1 MNSST
6 GETRWS
12 IFLTLL
18 VLGLI
23 TAIVIL
29 PSQFHS
35 EAGEKQNTDNFPTEE
50 EKIYDIRQDKKQYE
64 VLAGFRGSIGKNAA
78 FVADTREAFVRGEE
92 ALLTRIP
99 YAKVEYNTDI
109 RTPEVITPNVW
120 QKDIRFLSAPSS
132 LKRSEILRGFLA
144 QNNDLVGVTDAQ
156 AADLNVA
163 ADYTNPDGDLSYAH
177 LEQLIDGVPVF
188 RGEVKAGFTKDGQI
202 IRVINN
208 LAPGL
213 DYSSLSRDFKSP
225 VDAVA
230 AASAHLGRKVESF
243 ETAANAKTST
253 DLKAVFG
260 GGDWATTAEK
270 MYFPTEPGIAV
281 PAWRVLVWGPA
292 DPHYVIVDAE
302 SGVMLWRKNIQDEQ
316 TQSATYQ
323 IYGNPN
329 AYMDVAD
336 SPAPLSPGSI
346 DPTLGTQGSL
356 LTRTNRTI
364 IGNEGDL
371 SFNNNG
377 WITDGTNITD
387 GNNTEAGI
395 DNVAPNGVDATQI
408 GIPNRLFDS
417 TWNPPPGNPAP
428 GEGPLGAQAQRGA
441 VIQMFY
447 VMNRYHDELYKVGFT
462 EAARNFQHDNFG
474 RGGLGNDRV
483 SSEGQDD
490 TAGGQ
495 SCPTAPCY
503 NNANFATPSDGS
515 RPRMQMYKWNGP
527 TPDKDGTA
535 DAEIIIHEVSHGLSN
550 RLHGNGAG
558 LGNQGSMMGE
568 GWGDWYANTLLAEP
582 TDPIN
587 GIYATGGYATHQGA
601 GTGYVSNYYHGI
613 RRFPRAV
620 IAFTGPNGR
629 PHNPLTFRYLNA
641 GCDTLIGTTANGP
654 NSAYPRG
661 PFGGSN
667 ACSQVHNA
675 GEIWSAALWDVRA
688 LFVTRDGFQNGTRR
702 VLQVVTDGMKLAPLG
717 PTFLQ
722 ERDAIIAAAA
732 AMSTGS
738 AGAVADVREGFR
750 VRGMGFSA
758 STQSN
763 TAVTEAFDA
772 ANAVIV
778 DPFSV
783 SDSTGDNDG
792 YPEPGENVLL
802 NVSITNTTGSTVTNV
817 VGNVAGGGSANYGT
831 LDHNQTVSRQIAYT
845 IPSAFPCGAIH
856 TVNITGTSNV
866 GALTPQ
872 VRSFPL
878 GSPVYGSATQNFDS
892 VTAPA
897 LPTGWTEV
905 HSGAS
910 LGFVTTTTNAT
921 SAPNSVFANLPA
933 SSAETTLT
941 ATAQITSATATLS
954 FRNRFTTEATW
965 DGSVLD
971 ISIGNGPFQDILA
984 AGGSF
989 VSGGYSGAM
998 NSLSPLAGR
1007 TAWNGTNAG
1016 VDTVVNLPA
1025 SANGQTVRFNF
1036 RTVSDTADTVAN
1048 AGVWYDNVQLTG
1060 GNLLS
1065 SYSCGLVSSNA
1076 TVSGRVVDS
1085 AGRSISRA
1093 VVTLTNGGNSIHAM
1107 TNTFGYFYFP
1117 VTTSGTA
1124 YNVTVTAKRNTF
1136 APQTL
1141 TPTGNVTGLIIT
1153 ANP

>member
-1 MNSST
+1 MNSSI

-12 IFLTLL
+12 IFLTLF

-35 EAGEKQNTDNFPTEE
+35 EAGENKASMEAAPEKQ
-50 EKIYDIRQDKKQYE
+50 KIYDIREDKHQYE
-64 VLAGFRGSIGKNAA
+64 TLAGFRERLGKNAA
-78 FVADTREAFVRGEE
+78 FVADNRDAFVRGEQ
-92 ALLTRIP
+92 AIKTRIP
-99 YAKVEYNTDI
+99 NVKIEYNTDI
-109 RTPEVITPNVW
+109 KTPEVITPDVW
-120 QKDIRFLSAPSS
+120 QNEINFLSVPSGQ
-132 LKRSEILRGFLA
+132 KRSEILRGFLK
-144 QNNDLVGVTDAQ
+144 QNNDLVGVTDGQ
-156 AADLNVA
+156 ADDLNVA

-188 RGEVKAGFTKDGQI
+188 RGEVKAGFTKDGRI

-213 DYSSLSRDFKSP
+213 DYASLSRDFKNP

-230 AASAHLGRKVESF
+230 AASHHLGRKVESF
-243 ETAANAKTST
+243 ETNANVKEST

-292 DPHYVIVDAE
+292 EPHYVIVDAE

-316 TQSATYQ
+316 TQAATYQ
-323 IYGNPN
+323 VYGNPN
-329 AYMDVAD
+329 AFMDVAD
-336 SPAPLSPGSI
+336 NPAPLSPGLVN
-346 DPTLGTQGSL
+346 PTLGTQGAL
-356 LTRTNRTI
+356 IARTNKTL

-387 GNNTEAGI
+387 GNFTAAGV
-395 DNVAPNGVDATQI
+395 DRDTTNGIDATQT
-408 GIPNRLFDS
+408 GSPNRVFDS

-428 GEGPLGAQAQRGA
+428 GDDPLTPEAQRGA

-447 VMNRYHDELYKVGFT
+447 VMNRWHDELYKVGFT

-474 RGGLGNDRV
+474 RGGLANDRV
-483 SSEGQDD
+483 SSEGQDN
-490 TAGGQ
+490 TAGGS

-503 NNANFATPSDGS
+503 NNANFNTPADGT
-515 RPRMQMYKWNGP
+515 RPRMQMYLWSGP

-535 DAEIIIHEVSHGLSN
+535 DAEIIIHEVTHGLSN
-550 RLHGNGAG
+550 RLHGNGSG

-587 GIYATGGYATHQGA
+587 GIYATGGYATHLAA
-601 GTGYVSNYYHGI
+601 GGYTSNYYHGI

-641 GCDTLIGTTANGP
+641 GCDTLIGNTSNGP

-661 PFGGSN
+661 PFGSTN

-758 STQSN
+758 SVQSN

-792 YPEPGENVLL
+792 FPEPGESVLL

-817 VGNVAGGGSANYGT
+817 VGNVTGGGSANYGT
-831 LDHNQTVSRQIAYT
+831 LAHNQTVSRQIAYT

-856 TVNITGTSNV
+856 SVTITATSNV

-872 VRSFPL
+872 TRSFPL
-878 GSPVYGSATQNFDS
+878 GSPVFNSPTQNFDS

-910 LGFVTTTTNAT
+910 NGFVTTTTNAT

-933 SSAETTLT
+933 SSAEGILT
-941 ATAQITSATATLS
+941 GTAQITSASAQLS

-965 DGSVLD
+965 DGSVLE
-971 ISIGNGPFQDILA
+971 ISVNGGPFQDIIA
-984 AGGSF
+984 AGGTF
-989 VSGGYSGAM
+989 VSGGYTGLM
-998 NSLSPLAGR
+998 NALSPLAGR
-1007 TAWNGTNAG
+1007 NAWNGTNAG
-1016 VDTVVNLPA
+1016 VDTVINLPA

-1048 AGVWYDNVQLTG
+1048 AGVWYDNMQLTG
-1060 GNLLS
+1060 GNFLS
-1065 SYSCGLVSSNA
+1065 TYTCSAISSNSS
-1076 TVSGRVVDS
+1076 VSGRVVDS
-1085 AGRSISRA
+1085 SGRSISRA
-1093 VVTLTNGGNSIHAM
+1093 IVTLTNGGNSIHAM
-1107 TNTFGYFYFP
+1107 TNTFGYFFFP
-1117 VTTSGTA
+1117 VTATGTT
-1124 YNVTVTAKRNTF
+1124 YNVTVESKRNTF